1 MNLNVGAKVMVALD
15 HAEQIPTNKQLW
27 EYQGQERVISRRRI
41 IAYGRG
47 GCTRGTYYELKG
59 VVSEM
64 GVPFGFLEE
73 QLVPL
78 D

>member
-1 MNLNVGAKVMVALD
+1 MTMAVGNKVLVTIAPN
-15 HAEQIPTNKQLW
+15 EQIPTNSEVWK
-27 EYQGQERVISRRRI
+27 YQGQERVISRRRI

-47 GCTRGTYYELKG
+47 GCTRGTYYELEG
-59 VVSEM
+59 VNSDM

-73 QLVPL
+73 QLVQI